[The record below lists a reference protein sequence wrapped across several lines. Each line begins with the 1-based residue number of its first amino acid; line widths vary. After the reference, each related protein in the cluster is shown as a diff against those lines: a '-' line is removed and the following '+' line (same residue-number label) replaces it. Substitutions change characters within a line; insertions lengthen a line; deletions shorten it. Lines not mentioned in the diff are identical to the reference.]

1 MKKKINKLLT
11 DKGLQSLILLS
22 LLVITYKQIAELQK
36 KKEVAI
42 KVSKK
47 KAVVD
52 VKKLILDFN
61 LTKGDLRGKALKQL
75 VGAEWVAKMKQN
87 QRLKTVAKYVTFFNV
102 TIELQ

>member
-1 MKKKINKLLT
+1 MDINEI
-11 DKGLQSLILLS
+11 D
-22 LLVITYKQIAELQK
+22 KQIAELQK

-61 LTKGDLRGKALKQL
+61 LTNGDLRGKAMEQL
-75 VGAEWVAKMKQN
+75 IGAEWVAKMKKKQC
-87 QRLKTVAKYVTFFNV
+87 LKMVAKYVTFFNV
-102 TIELQ
+102 TIEIQ

>member
-1 MKKKINKLLT
+1 LRASTILGAIMVQITDFLLKRWKDSILGIYKVSRKL
-11 DKGLQSLILLS
+11 GPYQ
-22 LLVITYKQIAELQK
+22 
-36 KKEVAI
+36 VAI

-75 VGAEWVAKMKQN
+75 VGAEWVAKMK
-87 QRLKTVAKYVTFFNV
+87 
-102 TIELQ
+102 

>member
-1 MKKKINKLLT
+1 MDINEI
-11 DKGLQSLILLS
+11 D
-22 LLVITYKQIAELQK
+22 KQIAELQK

-75 VGAEWVAKMKQN
+75 VGAEWVAKMK
-87 QRLKTVAKYVTFFNV
+87 YS
-102 TIELQ
+102 

>member
-1 MKKKINKLLT
+1 MDINEI
-11 DKGLQSLILLS
+11 D
-22 LLVITYKQIAELQK
+22 KQIAELQK

-75 VGAEWVAKMKQN
+75 EA
-87 QRLKTVAKYVTFFNV
+87 
-102 TIELQ
+102 